1 MNQSDYNVDAFFNF
15 NFFNLNMILA
25 SVIFEYAFSLEPSYG
40 KYIDKRTRY
49 FLFDKVKEKSI
60 DVSTVNRV

>member
-1 MNQSDYNVDAFFNF
+1 MSMHFFYY
-15 NFFNLNMILA
+15 FFNLNMILA
-25 SVIFEYAFSLEPSYG
+25 SVISEFAFSLEPSYA
-40 KYIDKRTRY
+40 KYMDKRTRY

>member
-1 MNQSDYNVDAFFNF
+1 MNQSDFNVNAFFLLH
-15 NFFNLNMILA
+15 FNLNMILA
-25 SVIFEYAFSLEPSYG
+25 FVISEFSLSLEPSYA
-40 KYIDKRTRY
+40 KYMDKRTRY